1 MHQGIKGNSVFNKL
15 FNFHLCQ
22 PGLPPCLA
30 HNLFD
35 CDIAMCL
42 QILIKMKKW
51 FSYKSLNDRLKS
63 FPGES
68 SHKPNAIPN
77 KGVLVIEAIVAHD
90 RIEET
95 DSAIR
100 QLVLLLRELAEFV
113 CAPRLSDSQI
123 AYMKVLICDKVQGV
137 CGNEASVIPTCKS

>member
-1 MHQGIKGNSVFNKL
+1 MCQGIKGNSVFNKL
-15 FNFHLCQ
+15 FNFDLCQ

-30 HNLFD
+30 HNLFEGFVN

-77 KGVLVIEAIVAHD
+77 KGVLVIEAISVHD

-95 DSAIR
+95 DSAIW

-123 AYMKVLICDKVQGV
+123 AYMKVLIRSMWK
-137 CGNEASVIPTCKS
+137 